1 MQVNRKKNFRFF
13 LLFISK
19 SVCQRSFTLIR
30 VGRNYYFVLLSFSF
44 IFVVTKW
51 QSDKLPSN
59 SLICSI
65 LALSFNFANLSTLP
79 CSTCIVLVLC
89 LYCTCVVT

>member
-30 VGRNYYFVLLSFSF
+30 VGRNYLFGIYIQYFSIRYFPF
-44 IFVVTKW
+44 NH
-51 QSDKLPSN
+51 LP
-59 SLICSI
+59 
-65 LALSFNFANLSTLP
+65 FP
-79 CSTCIVLVLC
+79 
-89 LYCTCVVT
+89 